1 MACEALFPQP
11 GIEPMPLHW
20 ERRVLTTRLPGKS
33 CGRASLFVSK
43 TFHSAAQAGDL
54 CVCCQPRK
62 WPHWTEF
69 IKNYNFG
76 KSRQKEWTAL
86 ANHSILAERQ
96 APDSVLMNCL
106 LDFSLNSLNL
116 LLCLTKVNNNDNN
129 NTTVLSNL
137 GLNVTST
144 KEDKLVKI
152 MSFRSGT

>member
-1 MACEALFPQP
+1 MD
-11 GIEPMPLHW
+11 
-20 ERRVLTTRLPGKS
+20 S
-33 CGRASLFVSK
+33 
-43 TFHSAAQAGDL
+43 
-54 CVCCQPRK
+54 
-62 WPHWTEF
+62 
-69 IKNYNFG
+69 FG
-76 KSRQKEWTAL
+76 KSLYSSR
-86 ANHSILAERQ
+86 ERE

-144 KEDKLVKI
+144 KEDKSVKI